1 MKTEQ
6 DLKSIFGKNVKIRR
20 ESRGWSQEV
29 LAEKAKVSKNT
40 ISDIETGQK
49 FARAET
55 LICLANALE
64 TAVYELLKPA
74 DIVPDKASDIITK
87 YSDEVRDAVERIGN
101 RYLGN
106 KDRPYIR
113 RVDG

>member
-1 MKTEQ
+1 MSIYFEAMKTEQ
-6 DLKSIFGKNVKIRR
+6 ELKNTLGHNVKIRR
-20 ESRGWSQEV
+20 ESRCLNQEQ
-29 LAEKAKVSKNT
+29 LAEKTKVSKNT

-49 FARAET
+49 FARAGT
-55 LICLANALE
+55 LVRLAKVLE
-64 TAVYELLKPA
+64 TEVYELLKPA

-106 KDRPYIR
+106 SR
-113 RVDG
+113 